1 MKPKRIR
8 NTEGKAVKKRAAEN
22 VPPRPRVVHPEF
34 LQEAVFLGLE
44 GRVAAAVERRKQIQ
58 RRRLEEARR
67 TGALFQCGRC
77 FDGECPLFEVKETF
91 FLIRVR
97 GWSDTEP
104 KIIFRDPKM
113 IFRGPNWTRE

>member
-1 MKPKRIR
+1 LKWYQPKRIR

-34 LQEAVFLGLE
+34 LQEAVFLVLE
-44 GRVAAAVERRKQIQ
+44 GRVAAAVERRKEIQ

-77 FDGECPLFEVKETF
+77 SDGECPLFEVKETF
-91 FLIRVR
+91 FLIRIRTGRTQNRMV
-97 GWSDTEP
+97 
-104 KIIFRDPKM
+104 FRDPT
-113 IFRGPNWTRE
+113 WD